1 MEKRRHDMTTVEILR
16 YALPLHITRCEL
28 IDYGLHLGG
37 SEWYLNATCPYTI
50 TVAERRYSDDSAPS
64 ELKNLSSRLIGMTL
78 TTIESNDD
86 MDDPSVFLDDG
97 TRISLTADPID
108 SYEPWTMRVPGILL
122 VGSSPAE
129 IEHSRAPRAIEPGVL
144 TDLGEVLHVQN
155 FPPGWS
161 VSTDEW
167 TILAACPWQVEPTT
181 DGCGSHGSLVPVQV
195 GMRLERVRYSAFRC
209 ILYFVGES
217 PVVVTSD
224 VGRAPWFI
232 KSRKTGISIVGLP
245 VTSAPD

>member
-1 MEKRRHDMTTVEILR
+1 MTTLEIVR
-16 YALPLHITRCEL
+16 YALPLHITRCDL
-28 IDYGLHLGG
+28 TDHSLHLGG
-37 SEWYLNATCPYTI
+37 SEWHLNATRPYTI
-50 TVAERRYSDDSAPS
+50 TVAERRYSDDSALG

-97 TRISLTADPID
+97 TRISVTADPND

-129 IEHSRAPRAIEPGVL
+129 IEHSRCPRTVLPGVL
-144 TDLGEVLHVQN
+144 TDLGEVLRVQN
-155 FPPGWS
+155 YPPGWS

-167 TILAACPWQVEPTT
+167 TVLVACPWRVEPTT
-181 DGCGSHGSLVPVQV
+181 GECDGHDALPVHA

-209 ILYFVGES
+209 ILYFDGES
-217 PVVVTSD
+217 PVVVSSD
-224 VGRAPWFI
+224 AGRAPWFI
-232 KSRKTGISIVGLP
+232 NSRQAGISIAGLP
-245 VTSAPD
+245 LTSGPD